1 MEGYEAKVTFVSKKD
16 ISAKDKIRLKDTNNA
31 ISLDA
36 ATTEGPLMIEPD
48 FYAVVDVHN
57 EKSEDKDYKKYVVVD
72 KAGNKY
78 VTGSESF
85 ISAFREIAD
94 DMAKEAPDEDYTIE
108 VFRKESANY
117 KGKTFITCALM

>member
-36 ATTEGPLMIEPD
+36 ATAEAPLILTPD
-48 FYAVVDVHN
+48 YYAVVDVHN
-57 EKSEDKDYKKYVVVD
+57 EKSEDKNYKKYVIVD
-72 KAGNKY
+72 KEGNKY

-94 DMAKEAPDEDYTIE
+94 DMASEAPDEEYEIQ

-117 KGKTFITCALM
+117 KGKTFITCALI